1 MKKLFYLIL
10 VSAVLIGVASCKTT
24 EANYKTAYE
33 IAKKK
38 KTETGDSLI
47 DRSLANSNNPKLMV
61 IQGVQLPVFTEYV
74 GLTKGEFTE
83 GYKIKRYCVVVG
95 KFTQLFNARQMRK
108 RMINCGYDDA
118 CLLQNRT
125 NQFYV
130 SVATTADPVQADSL
144 LQSVKNDT
152 AIVLREPYPYILR
165 PGQLVR

>member
-1 MKKLFYLIL
+1 MKKLFYFI
-10 VSAVLIGVASCKTT
+10 VVLAFLAGVVSCKTT
-24 EANYKTAYE
+24 EANYKAAYE

-47 DRSLANSNNPKLMV
+47 DRSLANSTNPKQMV
-61 IQGVQLPVFTEYV
+61 IQGVRLPIYTEYV
-74 GLTKGEFTE
+74 GLTKGEFAE
-83 GYKIKRYCVVVG
+83 GYEIKKYCVVVG

-108 RMINCGYDDA
+108 RMIDCGYDEA

-130 SVATTADPVQADSL
+130 SVATTADPMQADSL
-144 LQSVKNDT
+144 LQSVRSDT
-152 AIVLREPYPYILR
+152 AIVLRDPYPYILR